1 MKSLSVAVV
10 GAGASGLV
18 TAKYLSQ
25 AKEYFGVSDIEIR
38 IFEREGSIGG
48 VYKHRVYEDAEKDAD
63 RGQMVSSKYLTAFSD
78 FRVPKEMPDFLP
90 MEEYVRYLEN
100 YCSEFKLW
108 GMIET
113 NTEILRISR
122 LPKGGHRVT
131 YRRNSK
137 ETPHDKNEDELQGL
151 YWDCDAIAICS
162 GLNNVPSIPAIQ
174 GLENIP
180 SVLHSSERGYNIP
193 NYHGSLFLVKSDRAL
208 PYLNEGHRPTD
219 ILSRIRA
226 FVMNIELKDNG
237 GKKIL
242 TAPWPSAFA
251 KDGRAVFPHSQK
263 REHEEALSKQIRPDI
278 VVLATG
284 YVRRV
289 CFLGDEYP
297 KPDELDVRGI
307 WRRGDVTTGFIG
319 FVRPGIELQ
328 AQLWVLN
335 LLRQK
340 YPQQVCSSPE
350 SPDAVAHYEV
360 DYALKARGG
369 HDFFKTKHGVEQE
382 SYAYQLALDMG
393 AAPNA
398 TFMMRKGFKA
408 FFTWAMGSNFNAKF
422 RLVGPWKWES
432 GALAVMRGELFD
444 VVRQTG
450 GGVCFHRL
458 YYHLSAWSPL
468 FAAMHSL
475 VKPNQWV
482 SLKLLSEDT
491 KVLQIIPNTTISLG
505 KYGSFPTNLVI
516 DRPFHLTYE
525 IQDKREGENYNR
537 LRVVPPSEIHADALA
552 DTSAE
557 PAEED
562 GIDLEN
568 VIAAPDG
575 AEFAVVDN
583 ESGDIVA
590 RSRREIIDDTARQ
603 TLTTEE
609 IEALKQG
616 NTDAGKDIIAKLLLS
631 HTALDQKT
639 AFSLAKYKLL
649 KTKKYIRRFSIQ
661 PLDTLTLGKWL
672 LEEKDA
678 GKVLEMR
685 EEMMGLLGCWANVHF
700 GGLPP
705 TDKPE
710 IVTADGSGM
719 LDKSEIGGRWLVV
732 DDTGGLVTA
741 AMAER
746 MGILYPNEP
755 EEDEESEDKT
765 DAAVVVDANGEKPTK
780 AAASN
785 GQTGEEAA
793 AAAETTTTKPD
804 QTMTDGPAAGDGE
817 EQKQQPPRRR
827 HPPRRDDFE
836 SIFAPTNTLT
846 LIHPNSQPNL
856 ALLKYYNFDST
867 NPNPPYPLHP
877 LATNLLPISWLQ
889 LLDPEED
896 VTYSTP
902 PPDVSDEALHSW
914 KANRRGNYHR
924 KRRRWARTRYI
935 VDSTRAGGHSGLVIA
950 STMDVVSILRH
961 TLPLLAGGA
970 PIAIY
975 SQSIEPL
982 TELADCFSI
991 ARRAGWSTNPPAEA
1005 VGKSLQELERWE
1017 GSDDFPINPTL
1028 LLGANVQTSRARRW
1042 QVLPGRTHPMMMG
1055 RGGADGYIFTGWKAV
1070 PAEGKVE
1077 ARGKFKRRK
1086 VEA

>member
-1 MKSLSVAVV
+1 MKSMKVAII

-25 AKEYFGVSDIEIR
+25 AKQYFGVPEIEIR
-38 IFEREGSIGG
+38 IFEREKSIGG
-48 VYKHRVYEDAEKDAD
+48 VYRHKVYEDAE
-63 RGQMVSSKYLTAFSD
+63 MVSSKYLTAFSD
-78 FRVPKEMPDFLP
+78 FRVAKELPDFLP
-90 MEEYVRYLEN
+90 MEEYVRYLEA
-100 YCSEFKLW
+100 YCTKFGLW
-108 GMIET
+108 ELIET
-113 NTEILRISR
+113 QTEIVQVSR
-122 LPKGGHRVT
+122 LTQGSHRVF
-131 YRRNSK
+131 YKLHVDRR
-137 ETPHDKNEDELQGL
+137 PGGDDEARPEELS
-151 YWDCDAIAICS
+151 WDCDAVAICS
-162 GLNNVPSIPAIQ
+162 G
-174 GLENIP
+174 
-180 SVLHSSERGYNIP
+180 
-193 NYHGSLFLVKSDRAL
+193 
-208 PYLNEGHRPTD
+208 EG
-219 ILSRIRA
+219 
-226 FVMNIELKDNG
+226 
-237 GKKIL
+237 
-242 TAPWPSAFA
+242 
-251 KDGRAVFPHSQK
+251 
-263 REHEEALSKQIRPDI
+263 
-278 VVLATG
+278 
-284 YVRRV
+284 
-289 CFLGDEYP
+289 YP
-297 KPDELDVRGI
+297 KPDDLNIRGI
-307 WRRGDVTTGFIG
+307 WRRGDVTAGFIG
-319 FVRPGIELQ
+319 FVRPGIGAIPPLAELQ
-328 AQLWVLN
+328 AQLWVFN
-335 LLRQK
+335 LLRHK
-340 YPQQVCSSPE
+340 YPQQIASPSE
-350 SPDAVAHYEV
+350 YADSVTHYEI

-393 AAPNA
+393 AAPTF
-398 TFMMRKGFKA
+398 TFMRRQGFKA
-408 FFTWAMGSNFNAKF
+408 FLTWAMGSNFNSKF
-422 RLVGPWKWES
+422 RLVGPWKWEK
-432 GALAVMRGELFD
+432 GALDIMRGELFD
-444 VVRQTG
+444 VAKQTG
-450 GGVCFHRL
+450 GGV
-458 YYHLSAWSPL
+458 Y
-468 FAAMHSL
+468 
-475 VKPNQWV
+475 
-482 SLKLLSEDT
+482 T
-491 KVLQIIPNTTISLG
+491 KVLQIVPNTTISLG
-505 KYGSFPTNLVI
+505 KLGSFPTNLVI
-516 DRPFHLTYE
+516 DRPYHLTYE
-525 IQDKREGENYNR
+525 IQDKREGESYNR

-552 DTSAE
+552 DTTAE

-562 GIDLEN
+562 GVNLEN

-583 ESGDIVA
+583 ESGDVVA
-590 RSRREIIDDTARQ
+590 RSRREIIDETARQ

-609 IEALKQG
+609 IEQLKQG

-631 HTALDQKT
+631 HTAIDQKT
-639 AFSLAKYKLL
+639 SFSLAKYKLL
-649 KTKKYIRRFSIQ
+649 KTKKYIRRFTIQ

-710 IVTADGSGM
+710 MVTADGSGM
-719 LDKSEIGGRWLVV
+719 LDKSEICGRWLVV
-732 DDTGGLVTA
+732 DDTAGLVTA

-746 MGILYPNEP
+746 MGILHQSET
-755 EEDEESEDKT
+755 EEDEDSEEKKEGADADVTADKL
-765 DAAVVVDANGEKPTK
+765 
-780 AAASN
+780 
-785 GQTGEEAA
+785 
-793 AAAETTTTKPD
+793 AETTTKTEQTSADAALMDTAKPD
-804 QTMTDGPAAGDGE
+804 EAMPDASAVNHGE
-817 EQKQQPPRRR
+817 EQKQQAPRKR

-867 NPNPPYPLHP
+867 NPNPPHPLHP

-889 LLDPEED
+889 LLEPEED

-902 PPDVSDEALHSW
+902 PPDVSDEVLHSW

-935 VDSTRAGGHSGLVIA
+935 VDSTRAGGFSGLVIA
-950 STMDVVSILRH
+950 TTMDIVSVLRH

-991 ARRAGWSTNPPAEA
+991 ARRAGWSSNPPAEA

-1028 LLGANVQTSRARRW
+1028 LLGANVQTSRAKRW
-1042 QVLPGRTHPMMMG
+1042 QVLPGRTHPLMMG
-1055 RGGADGYIFTGWKAV
+1055 RGGAEGYVFTGWKAV

-1086 VEA
+1086 TEA

>member
-48 VYKHRVYEDAEKDAD
+48 VYKHRVYEDAE
-63 RGQMVSSKYLTAFSD
+63 MVSSKYLTAFSD

-180 SVLHSSERGYNIP
+180 SVLHSSEVKNRKQFGCDTSVMVLGAGETAMDLSHLAVTSDAREVVMCHKDGFFCAKKVYCAPSTLMKIFKPDPHQKPVDTAIASIFDTAYLPERLQHSQLPWFLYDKTMKSLHYLSGGTTAGPDQWIGEIEGDRN
-193 NYHGSLFLVKSDRAL
+193 NTDSLFLVKSDRAL

-319 FVRPGIELQ
+319 FVRPGIGAIPPLAELQ

-450 GGVCFHRL
+450 GGVCK
-458 YYHLSAWSPL
+458 SS
-468 FAAMHSL
+468 SL
-475 VKPNQWV
+475 AC
-482 SLKLLSEDT
+482 E
-491 KVLQIIPNTTISLG
+491 
-505 KYGSFPTNLVI
+505 
-516 DRPFHLTYE
+516 
-525 IQDKREGENYNR
+525 
-537 LRVVPPSEIHADALA
+537 RVHAD
-552 DTSAE
+552 E
-557 PAEED
+557 
-562 GIDLEN
+562 
-568 VIAAPDG
+568 
-575 AEFAVVDN
+575 
-583 ESGDIVA
+583 
-590 RSRREIIDDTARQ
+590 
-603 TLTTEE
+603 TLVFTT
-609 IEALKQG
+609 
-616 NTDAGKDIIAKLLLS
+616 
-631 HTALDQKT
+631 
-639 AFSLAKYKLL
+639 Y
-649 KTKKYIRRFSIQ
+649 
-661 PLDTLTLGKWL
+661 TL
-672 LEEKDA
+672 
-678 GKVLEMR
+678 
-685 EEMMGLLGCWANVHF
+685 
-700 GGLPP
+700 
-705 TDKPE
+705 
-710 IVTADGSGM
+710 
-719 LDKSEIGGRWLVV
+719 
-732 DDTGGLVTA
+732 
-741 AMAER
+741 
-746 MGILYPNEP
+746 
-755 EEDEESEDKT
+755 
-765 DAAVVVDANGEKPTK
+765 
-780 AAASN
+780 
-785 GQTGEEAA
+785 
-793 AAAETTTTKPD
+793 
-804 QTMTDGPAAGDGE
+804 
-817 EQKQQPPRRR
+817 
-827 HPPRRDDFE
+827 
-836 SIFAPTNTLT
+836 
-846 LIHPNSQPNL
+846 
-856 ALLKYYNFDST
+856 
-867 NPNPPYPLHP
+867 
-877 LATNLLPISWLQ
+877 
-889 LLDPEED
+889 
-896 VTYSTP
+896 
-902 PPDVSDEALHSW
+902 
-914 KANRRGNYHR
+914 
-924 KRRRWARTRYI
+924 
-935 VDSTRAGGHSGLVIA
+935 
-950 STMDVVSILRH
+950 
-961 TLPLLAGGA
+961 
-970 PIAIY
+970 
-975 SQSIEPL
+975 
-982 TELADCFSI
+982 
-991 ARRAGWSTNPPAEA
+991 
-1005 VGKSLQELERWE
+1005 
-1017 GSDDFPINPTL
+1017 FPIL
-1028 LLGANVQTSRARRW
+1028 LLGGLSAILHATAGVLRLLGMHEQARVVLGSGNVPRR
-1042 QVLPGRTHPMMMG
+1042 
-1055 RGGADGYIFTGWKAV
+1055 
-1070 PAEGKVE
+1070 EGDE
-1077 ARGKFKRRK
+1077 
-1086 VEA
+1086 